1 MRMGW
6 AGGVKDFLNCKG
18 FVNNSSPIKLNNSD
32 ANFNN
37 IKSQC
42 YFGLA
47 EKINKNEVFFNT
59 TGIHKE
65 AIIEELQYV
74 KQDKMDSDNKK
85 QVLRKE
91 KVKELLNRSPDYSD
105 MIMMRYFFELNNK
118 PIEWKIY

>member
-1 MRMGW
+1 M
-6 AGGVKDFLNCKG
+6 FLDSIRSVVIT
-18 FVNNSSPIKLNNSD
+18 FFFSSRRRHTRCLT
-32 ANFNN
+32 
-37 IKSQC
+37 
-42 YFGLA
+42 